1 MATSPPSRCSWMVN
15 VKEDPWATSIPSGP
29 KITIPVACAGE
40 SRAHLSWGQGGECH
54 GSASRI
60 LNALCSRSGL
70 TVSQRGWGAHGWHS
84 CQGWGT
90 ITDAVTL
97 TSS

>member
-1 MATSPPSRCSWMVN
+1 MSVT
-15 VKEDPWATSIPSGP
+15 SGP

-70 TVSQRGWGAHGWHS
+70 TVSLRGAVGVGGAWMAQLSGLGDRH
-84 CQGWGT
+84 
-90 ITDAVTL
+90 
-97 TSS
+97 